1 MTDSNLNIN
10 LENNPEDNQ
19 KIVNTTNVDT
29 TNLATDELI
38 NKEEIL
44 SNTVIEHEEKNSLLN
59 QYSDPTFT
67 NFLKDTSDQSLLNF
81 DTKYDFS
88 DFVNSTFMEGEPFDF
103 ATANFDYPANIYND
117 LVLEEGDDIGISIT
131 PAQIKHL
138 SFYQFMKGD
147 QFTDSGFSNKPIT
160 RPNDRKEFFKIFKEY
175 TGYSGGEFL
184 NNSIPVDIIN
194 SDKFQTDLDRVIQY
208 YEDKG
213 FKINILELEDNELK
227 KIGKSLGINIGG
239 GIAFDYIFAPFLVTP
254 KTWPIY
260 FVGQFLVGYELDK
273 AAQRAELGIPTNY
286 SGSVELNNK
295 RAISSGLIQL
305 IPYGVTQK
313 GWQGFTKSVAFG
325 GTLGVSDT
333 FMRDLMG
340 DETIR
345 SSDYWTSLGLGA
357 AFGGSFKLGID
368 GLGSVLQK
376 FDGIKLKN
384 IEDVELTKK
393 DIETLDESI
402 NVIKEG
408 VEATNNKLEVESG
421 NKQNFDEQLKEELSG
436 SKVKDTEEVNVKD
449 TEEVNVK
456 DTEEVNVKDTEEVN
470 VKNVVEETTVKDTEI
485 VNPDLVDTQTFVAP
499 ENYAKTKPR
508 YGSALLKFQSDF
520 DKLSWSLRNG
530 RKVKSQNDG
539 KMLKVFLDQGFTE
552 KEVRLHGDKV
562 HAKIKSIVKQI
573 TGNPSATASNTKG
586 LDLDIPVLKDYAN
599 KVQTKLNKLST
610 DTDLDLGNSQL
621 NPQKMQKIK
630 DMSSDKQDLI
640 TGKVRKKK
648 EEGGFKGSERKSQ
661 IETQEGALNKMTS
674 KDGKISIDKKNMKF
688 FREYTQRKAALEDK
702 LPTDEEVFINS
713 QSLQIAVDR
722 VAKANNDFLAIIK
735 KTKLKRTK
743 TAIKQRQAA
752 LQKLLRANYDVDEWL
767 SMGIVKATQ
776 IGRWFK
782 TLGMKPI
789 EGIEGMTPAEVMGL
803 SPAQKKKLSGVNE
816 ISPNLNKL
824 LQNSKELQE
833 NLQAALQ
840 RGEQTGDFSD
850 LIHYSMV
857 MEESSKNIEAF
868 TTLQSSGAFLKIFSL
883 RNAGQLSRIINEVGI
898 NGVLSGLTSQKVN
911 LYSGIAQTMI
921 KTMGNFVG
929 SMDMNGGKP
938 LIRKEGIEA
947 ATKHFFALMYNLD
960 FSVNVWKRSWDM
972 EDNFINVGNSKIE
985 TGQRFVISSNHT
997 FFPLRTAINNTGKFI
1012 RLPSRLMTANDALI
1026 QTPNIIASTA
1036 YHATQEALRKGLKN
1050 QDLNDYVKGSID
1062 GVIQYILKGQEGDL
1076 GRLKPLEKNLFDK
1089 TQIGPREFIA
1099 DPLLAK
1105 IFQRAKN
1112 FGKEITYTQDI
1123 RGGRSDS
1130 VTDLIGL
1137 GAEELNNLAIRY
1149 PPIRTLFKFTRTPTN
1164 MIKDGLRYVPIIN
1177 TPLRFGG
1184 RTNYNPLNK
1193 VILPELA
1200 ADLRSPDPQ
1209 VRTNTRGQIY
1219 MGNAFGVVIATLA
1232 YNKILQPA
1240 HEFMAASEYS
1250 NEDEI
1255 PRTFLTDGGPN
1266 WRTKEGAARY
1276 IALLKSGWLPYSR
1289 AYLMYNEDGGIMYGD
1304 DGQPVYKYVTYEH
1317 LPEPILSFVK
1327 LMVDFQVMSP
1337 FLTKEQDRLY
1347 DEFTI
1352 GWGAWIGRHLFERSY
1367 VKQISETLN
1376 LFTALPEIGTNA
1388 DPDSD
1393 LNYETKRNIA
1403 YTSRLVESSIVPY
1416 SSLIEDLNRMPA
1428 DLIATIL
1435 DIKEED
1441 AQKML
1446 KEGDEAFIKFFGQNV
1461 NNKKLIRL
1469 FAKLDTRVYSGDM
1482 LQITKNIK
1490 NLRGFMVEENTDFGE
1505 KELIEVNRQLQ
1516 WLAGIINE
1524 VKANAPRN
1532 LGGDLP
1538 FQVEHITNDVI
1549 TYPNKE
1555 GMNLFSLAKYNTSRN
1570 NKIYEAQYMIGK
1582 LLNEPPDVI
1591 RGNKVK
1597 NFVNDP
1603 RFTSK
1608 FFVPIKL
1615 NTNQYND
1622 LKKYINT
1629 TVVDIDGTS
1638 ANLEDALLL
1647 YINGKIAST
1656 KNGFSLRVGT
1666 PNDFSYE
1673 KNAAMIE
1680 KYGLSSRQGQEAAE
1694 RIFYEMNKINKF
1706 FINKGIEEFLEANFT
1721 KEDLINRINIK
1732 VKQYDSY
1739 NEELKTILDQFN
1751 FKKF

>member
-10 LENNPEDNQ
+10 LEEDTEKNEQ
-19 KIVNTTNVDT
+19 NVNTTNVNT
-29 TNLATDELI
+29 TDLATDELI

-44 SNTVIEHEEKNSLLN
+44 SDTVIEHEEKESITN
-59 QYSDPTFT
+59 QYQDTTFS
-67 NFLKDTSDQSLLNF
+67 NLLKNDTLDQSFLNF

-88 DFVNSTFMEGEPFDF
+88 DFVNSTLMEGEPFDF
-103 ATANFDYPANIYND
+103 ASANFDYPANIFED
-117 LVLEEGDDIGISIT
+117 LQLEEGDEIGTKIT

-147 QFTDSGFSNKPIT
+147 QFTDSGFKNKPII
-160 RPNDRKEFFKIFKEY
+160 RPNDRKDFDKIFEEY
-175 TGYSGGEFL
+175 TGYSGGEFF
-184 NNSIPVDIIN
+184 NNSIPVDVIN
-194 SDKFQTDLDRVIQY
+194 SDKFQTDLDRVIEY
-208 YEDKG
+208 YENKG
-213 FKINILELEDNELK
+213 FKFNILELEDNELK
-227 KIGKSLGINIGG
+227 KVGKSLGINIGG
-239 GIAFDYIFAPFLVTP
+239 GIAFDYIFAPFLVSP
-254 KTWPIY
+254 KGWPIY
-260 FVGQFLVGYELDK
+260 FTGQFIVGYELDL

-286 SGSVELNNK
+286 TGSIELNHK
-295 RAISSGLIQL
+295 RAIAAGFIQMF
-305 IPYGVTQK
+305 PYGVTQK
-313 GWQGFTKSVAFG
+313 GWKGFTKAVGFG
-325 GTLGVSDT
+325 STLGVSET

-345 SSDYWTSLGLGA
+345 SSDYWTSLGLGG
-357 AFGGSFKLGID
+357 AFGGFFKLGID
-368 GLGSVLQK
+368 GLEGVLKK
-376 FDGIKLKN
+376 FEGFSLKN
-384 IEDVELTKK
+384 IDDVDLTKK
-393 DIETLDESI
+393 DIETLDESTK
-402 NVIKEG
+402 VIKEG
-408 VEATNNKLEVESG
+408 VDATNNKLEEESG
-421 NKQNFDEQLKEELSG
+421 NKDVFDEQLKEELSG
-436 SKVKDTEEVNVKD
+436 SKVKDTVEVKVEDTIDRNIKEGRKLKQEVK
-449 TEEVNVK
+449 
-456 DTEEVNVKDTEEVN
+456 
-470 VKNVVEETTVKDTEI
+470 VKNTEVI
-485 VNPDLVDTQTFVAP
+485 ETQTFVAP
-499 ENYAKTKPR
+499 ENYARTKPR

-530 RKVKSQNDG
+530 RKVKAQNDG
-539 KMLKVFLDQGFTE
+539 KILKIFLDQGFTE

-562 HAKIKSIVKQI
+562 HAKIKSIVKEI
-573 TGNPSATASNTKG
+573 KGNASATASNTKG
-586 LDLDIPVLKDYAN
+586 LDLDIPILKDYAG

-610 DTDLDLGNSQL
+610 DTDLDLGNTQL
-621 NPQKMQKIK
+621 NPQKMQRIK

-661 IETQEGALNKMTS
+661 FETQESALNKMTN

-713 QSLQIAVDR
+713 QSLQIAVDK
-722 VAKANNDFLAIIK
+722 VTKANNDFLAIIK

-743 TAIKQRQAA
+743 TAIKQRQRA

-803 SPAQKKKLSGVNE
+803 SPAQKKKLSSVNE
-816 ISPNLNKL
+816 VSPNLNRL

-833 NLQAALQ
+833 NLQTALQ
-840 RGEQTGDFSD
+840 RGEETGDFSD
-850 LIHYSMV
+850 LIHYSMIT
-857 MEESSKNIEAF
+857 EEASKNIEAF

-883 RNAGQLSRIINEVGI
+883 RNAGQLSRIVNEIGI

-921 KTMGNFVG
+921 KTMGNFIG
-929 SMDMNGGKP
+929 SIDMNGRTP

-960 FSVNVWKRSWDM
+960 FSMRVWKRSWDM

-985 TGQRFVISSNHT
+985 TGQRFVISSNHP
-997 FFPLRTAINNTGKFI
+997 FFPLRTAINSTGKFI

-1036 YHATQEALRKGLKN
+1036 YHATQEAIRKGLKG

-1062 GVIQYILKGQEGDL
+1062 GVIQYLLKGQEGEL

-1089 TQIGPREFIA
+1089 TQIGPKEFIA

-1164 MIKDGLRYVPIIN
+1164 MIKDGLRYVPIVN
-1177 TPLRFGG
+1177 TPLKFGG

-1193 VILPELA
+1193 RLLPELA

-1209 VRTNTRGQIY
+1209 VRTQTRSQIY
-1219 MGNAFGVVIATLA
+1219 MGNAFGVVIAILA

-1266 WRTKEGAARY
+1266 WRTKEGAAKY
-1276 IALLKSGWLPYSR
+1276 ISLLKSGWLPYAR
-1289 AYLMYNEDGGIMYGD
+1289 AYLLYDEDGEILFGD

-1337 FLTKEQDRLY
+1337 FLTEKQDRLY

-1352 GWGAWIGRHLFERSY
+1352 GWGAWIGRHITERSY
-1367 VKQISETLN
+1367 VRQISETIN

-1403 YTSRLVESSIVPY
+1403 YTGRLVESSITPY
-1416 SSLIEDLNRMPA
+1416 SSLVEDLNRMPA
-1428 DLIATIL
+1428 DLVAAIL

-1446 KEGDEAFIKFFGQNV
+1446 KEGDEAFIKFFGQNIS
-1461 NNKKLIRL
+1461 NKKLIRL

-1490 NLRGFMVEENTDFGE
+1490 NLRGFMVEENIDFGE

-1538 FQVEHITNDVI
+1538 IQVEHITNDVI
-1549 TYPNKE
+1549 TYPNRD
-1555 GMNLFSLAKYNTSRN
+1555 GMNLYSLAKYNTSRN
-1570 NKIYEAQYMIGK
+1570 NKIYEAQYTIGK

-1591 RGNKVK
+1591 RGSKVK

-1603 RFTSK
+1603 KFKSK

-1615 NTNQYND
+1615 NGDQYND
-1622 LKKYINT
+1622 MKKYINT
-1629 TVVDIDGTS
+1629 TVINIDGKNV
-1638 ANLEDALLL
+1638 NLNDALLL
-1647 YINGKIAST
+1647 YINGEIAGE
-1656 KNGFSLRVGT
+1656 KNGFSLRAGGS
-1666 PNDFSYE
+1666 NDYSY
-1673 KNAAMIE
+1673 KNNKAMIE
-1680 KYGLSSRQGQEAAE
+1680 KYGLSSPQGQEAAE
-1694 RIFYEMNKINKF
+1694 RIFYELNNIHRGF
-1706 FINKGIEEFLEANFT
+1706 VDAGIEEYLKANFT
-1721 KEDLINRINIK
+1721 EEELMNRINIK
-1732 VKQYDSY
+1732 VNQYDNY
-1739 NEELKTILDQFN
+1739 NKELETILDQFN
-1751 FKKF
+1751 FKQF

>member
-10 LENNPEDNQ
+10 LEDDTKNNQQN
-19 KIVNTTNVDT
+19 VNTTNVNT
-29 TNLATDELI
+29 TDLATDELI

-44 SNTVIEHEEKNSLLN
+44 SDTVIEHEKKESITN
-59 QYSDPTFT
+59 QYQDTTFSNLLKND
-67 NFLKDTSDQSLLNF
+67 NFDQSFLNF

-88 DFVNSTFMEGEPFDF
+88 DYVNSTLMEGEPFDF
-103 ATANFDYPANIYND
+103 ANANFDYPANIFED
-117 LVLEEGDDIGISIT
+117 LKLEEGDEIGTSIT

-138 SFYQFMKGD
+138 SFYQFMKNDQKGD
-147 QFTDSGFSNKPIT
+147 GFAKNQPLI
-160 RPNDRKEFFKIFKEY
+160 RPNDRKDFYKIFKEY

-194 SDKFQTDLDRVIQY
+194 SDKFQTDLDRVIKY

-227 KIGKSLGINIGG
+227 KIGKSLGINVGG
-239 GIAFDYIFAPFLVTP
+239 GIAADYVFAPFLVSP

-260 FVGQFLVGYELDK
+260 FVGQFITGYELDL

-286 SGSVELNNK
+286 TGSVQLNYK
-295 RAISSGLIQL
+295 RAISAGIIQL
-305 IPYGVTQK
+305 IPFGVTQK
-313 GWQGFTKSVAFG
+313 GWKGFRQSVAFG
-325 GTLGVSDT
+325 STLGVSDT

-340 DETIR
+340 DKTIQ
-345 SSDYWTSLGLGA
+345 SEDYWTGLGLGG

-368 GLGSVLQK
+368 GLEKVLKK
-376 FDGIKLKN
+376 FQGVNVKN
-384 IEDVELTKK
+384 VDNVDLNKK
-393 DIETLDESI
+393 DIETLDESTK
-402 NVIKEG
+402 VIKEG
-408 VEATNNKLEVESG
+408 VDATNNKLEEESG
-421 NKQNFDEQLKEELSG
+421 NKDVFDEKLKEELSG
-436 SKVKDTEEVNVKD
+436 SKVKDTEEPTVKD
-449 TEEVNVK
+449 TEEPTVK
-456 DTEEVNVKDTEEVN
+456 DTEEPTAKDTEEVTT
-470 VKNVVEETTVKDTEI
+470 KKTEVVE
-485 VNPDLVDTQTFVAP
+485 TQTFVAP
-499 ENYAKTKPR
+499 ENYARTKPR

-530 RKVKSQNDG
+530 RKVKAQNDG
-539 KMLKVFLDQGFTE
+539 KILKIFLDQGFTE

-562 HAKIKSIVKQI
+562 HAKIKSIVKEI
-573 TGNPSATASNTKG
+573 KGNASATASNTKG
-586 LDLDIPVLKDYAN
+586 LDLDIPILKDYAG

-610 DTDLDLGNSQL
+610 DTDLDLGNTQL
-621 NPQKMQKIK
+621 NPQKMQRIK

-661 IETQEGALNKMTS
+661 FETQESALNKMTS

-722 VAKANNDFLAIIK
+722 VAKANNEFLAIIK

-743 TAIKQRQAA
+743 TAIKQRQRA
-752 LQKLLRANYDVDEWL
+752 LQNLLRANYDVDEWL
-767 SMGIVKATQ
+767 SMGVVKATQ

-782 TLGMKPI
+782 ALGIKPI

-803 SPAQKKKLSGVNE
+803 SPAQKKKLTGVNE
-816 ISPNLNKL
+816 ISPNLNRL

-840 RGEQTGDFSD
+840 RGEETGDFSD

-857 MEESSKNIEAF
+857 MEEASKDIEAF

-883 RNAGQLSRIINEVGI
+883 RNAGQLSRIVNEVGI

-921 KTMGNFVG
+921 KTLGNFVG
-929 SMDMNGGKP
+929 SMDMNSSRP

-960 FSVNVWKRSWDM
+960 FSMRVWKRSWDM

-985 TGQRFVISSNHT
+985 TGQRFVISSNHP
-997 FFPLRTAINNTGKFI
+997 FFPLRTAINSTGKFI

-1036 YHATQEALRKGLKN
+1036 YHATQEALRKGLKG

-1062 GVIQYILKGQEGDL
+1062 GVIQYLLKGQEGDL

-1099 DPLLAK
+1099 DPVLAK

-1112 FGKEITYTQDI
+1112 FGKEITYTQEI

-1177 TPLRFGG
+1177 TPLKFGG
-1184 RTNYNPLNK
+1184 RTNYNFLNK
-1193 VILPELA
+1193 LILPELA

-1209 VRTNTRGQIY
+1209 VRTQTRSQIY
-1219 MGNAFGVVIATLA
+1219 MGNAFGAVIATLA

-1240 HEFMAASEYS
+1240 IEFALASEYS

-1276 IALLKSGWLPYSR
+1276 ITLLKSGWLPYSR
-1289 AYLMYNEDGGIMYGD
+1289 AYLLYDEDGEILFGD

-1352 GWGAWIGRHLFERSY
+1352 GWGAWIGRHITERSY
-1367 VKQISETLN
+1367 VKQIGETLD

-1388 DPDSD
+1388 DPDSE

-1403 YTSRLVESSIVPY
+1403 YTGRLVESSITPY

-1428 DLIATIL
+1428 DLVATIL

-1441 AQKML
+1441 AQRML
-1446 KEGDEAFIKFFGQNV
+1446 KEGDEAFIKFFGQNIS
-1461 NNKKLIRL
+1461 NKKLIRL

-1524 VKANAPRN
+1524 IKANAPRN

-1538 FQVEHITNDVI
+1538 IQVEHITNDVI
-1549 TYPNKE
+1549 TYPNRE

-1570 NKIYEAQYMIGK
+1570 NKIYQAQYMIGK

-1591 RGNKVK
+1591 RGSKVK

-1603 RFTSK
+1603 KFKSK

-1615 NTNQYND
+1615 DGNQYND

-1629 TVVDIDGTS
+1629 TVINIDGKNV
-1638 ANLEDALLL
+1638 NLNDALLL
-1647 YINGKIAST
+1647 YIDGEIASER
-1656 KNGFSLRVGT
+1656 NGFSLRAGSN
-1666 PNDFSYE
+1666 NDYSY
-1673 KNAAMIE
+1673 KNNAAQIE
-1680 KYGLSSRQGQEAAE
+1680 KYGLSSPQGQEAAE
-1694 RIFYEMNKINKF
+1694 RIFYELNKINRLF
-1706 FINKGIEEFLEANFT
+1706 VDTGIEEYLKATFT
-1721 KEDLINRINIK
+1721 EEELMNRINIK
-1732 VKQYDSY
+1732 VNQYDSY
-1739 NEELKTILDQFN
+1739 NQELETILDQFN
-1751 FKKF
+1751 FKQF

>member
-10 LENNPEDNQ
+10 LEDDTKNNQQN
-19 KIVNTTNVDT
+19 VNTTNVNT
-29 TNLATDELI
+29 TDLATDELI

-44 SNTVIEHEEKNSLLN
+44 SDTVIEHEKKESITN
-59 QYSDPTFT
+59 QYQDTTFS
-67 NFLKDTSDQSLLNF
+67 NLLKNDTLDQSFINF

-88 DFVNSTFMEGEPFDF
+88 DYVNSTLMEGEPFDF

-117 LVLEEGDDIGISIT
+117 LVLEEGDEIGTSIT

-160 RPNDRKEFFKIFKEY
+160 RPNDRKDFFKIFKEY

-194 SDKFQTDLDRVIQY
+194 SDKFQADLDRVIEY
-208 YEDKG
+208 YENKG
-213 FKINILELEDNELK
+213 FKVNILELEDNELK

-239 GIAFDYIFAPFLVTP
+239 GIAADYVFAPFLVTP

-260 FVGQFLVGYELDK
+260 FTGQFLVGYELDL

-286 SGSVELNNK
+286 TGSIELNHK
-295 RAISSGLIQL
+295 RAIAAGLIQL
-305 IPYGVTQK
+305 IPFGVTDK
-313 GWQGFTKSVAFG
+313 GWKGFSKSVAFG
-325 GTLGVSDT
+325 STLGVSET

-340 DETIR
+340 DKTIQ
-345 SSDYWTSLGLGA
+345 SSDYWTSLGLGG

-368 GLGSVLQK
+368 GLEGVLKK
-376 FDGIKLKN
+376 FDGVNLKN
-384 IEDVELTKK
+384 IEDVDLTKK
-393 DIETLDESI
+393 DIEQLDESTK
-402 NVIKEG
+402 VLKEG
-408 VEATNNKLEVESG
+408 VEATNNKLEEESG
-421 NKQNFDEQLKEELSG
+421 NKQVFDEQLKEELSG
-436 SKVKDTEEVNVKD
+436 SKVKDTEEVKVKDTIDRNIKEGRKLKEEVKVKD
-449 TEEVNVK
+449 TEVIE
-456 DTEEVNVKDTEEVN
+456 
-470 VKNVVEETTVKDTEI
+470 
-485 VNPDLVDTQTFVAP
+485 TQTFVAP
-499 ENYAKTKPR
+499 ENYARTKPR
-508 YGSALLKFQSDF
+508 YGSASLKFQSDF

-530 RKVKSQNDG
+530 RKVKAQNDG
-539 KMLKVFLDQGFTE
+539 KILKIFLDQGFTE

-562 HAKIKSIVKQI
+562 HAKIKSIVKEI
-573 TGNPSATASNTKG
+573 KGNASATASNTKG
-586 LDLDIPVLKDYAN
+586 LDLDIPILKDYAG

-610 DTDLDLGNSQL
+610 DTDLDLGNTQL
-621 NPQKMQKIK
+621 NPQKMQRIK
-630 DMSSDKQDLI
+630 DMSDDKKDLI

-661 IETQEGALNKMTS
+661 FETQESALNKMTS

-767 SMGIVKATQ
+767 SMGVVKATQ

-782 TLGMKPI
+782 ALGIKPI

-803 SPAQKKKLSGVNE
+803 SPAQKKKLTGVNE
-816 ISPNLNKL
+816 ISPNLNRL

-840 RGEQTGDFSD
+840 RGEETGDFSD

-857 MEESSKNIEAF
+857 MEEASKDIEAF

-883 RNAGQLSRIINEVGI
+883 RNAGQLSRIVNEIGI

-929 SMDMNGGKP
+929 SMDMNSSKP
-938 LIRKEGIEA
+938 IIRKEGIEA

-960 FSVNVWKRSWDM
+960 FSMRVWKRSWDM

-985 TGQRFVISSNHT
+985 TGQRFVISSNHP
-997 FFPLRTAINNTGKFI
+997 FFPLRTAINSTGKFI

-1036 YHATQEALRKGLKN
+1036 YHATQEALRKGLKG

-1062 GVIQYILKGQEGDL
+1062 GVIQYLLKGQEGEL

-1099 DPLLAK
+1099 DPVLAK

-1112 FGKEITYTQDI
+1112 FGKEITYTQEI

-1177 TPLRFGG
+1177 TPLKFGG

-1193 VILPELA
+1193 LLLPELA

-1209 VRTNTRGQIY
+1209 VRTQTRSQIY

-1240 HEFMAASEYS
+1240 IEFMAASEYS

-1276 IALLKSGWLPYSR
+1276 ITLLKSGWLPYSR
-1289 AYLMYNEDGGIMYGD
+1289 AYLLYDEDGEILFGD

-1352 GWGAWIGRHLFERSY
+1352 GWGAWIGRHITERSY
-1367 VKQISETLN
+1367 VKQIGETLD

-1388 DPDSD
+1388 DPDSE
-1393 LNYETKRNIA
+1393 LKYQTKRNIA
-1403 YTSRLVESSIVPY
+1403 YTGRLVESSITPY

-1428 DLIATIL
+1428 DLVATIL

-1446 KEGDEAFIKFFGQNV
+1446 KEGDEAFIRFFGQNIS
-1461 NNKKLIRL
+1461 NKKLIRL

-1524 VKANAPRN
+1524 IKANAPRN

-1538 FQVEHITNDVI
+1538 IQVEHITNNVI
-1549 TYPNKE
+1549 TYPNRE

-1591 RGNKVK
+1591 RGSKVK

-1603 RFTSK
+1603 KFKSK

-1629 TVVDIDGTS
+1629 TVINIDGKNV
-1638 ANLEDALLL
+1638 NLNDALLL
-1647 YINGKIAST
+1647 YIDGEIASER
-1656 KNGFSLRVGT
+1656 NGFSLRAGSN
-1666 PNDFSYE
+1666 NDYSY
-1673 KNAAMIE
+1673 KNNAAKIE
-1680 KYGLSSRQGQEAAE
+1680 KYGLSSPQGQEAAE
-1694 RIFYEMNKINKF
+1694 RIFYELNKINRLF
-1706 FINKGIEEFLEANFT
+1706 VDRGIEEYLKATFT
-1721 KEDLINRINIK
+1721 EEELMNRINIK
-1732 VKQYDSY
+1732 VNQYDSY
-1739 NEELKTILDQFN
+1739 NKELETILDQFN
-1751 FKKF
+1751 FKQF

>member
-10 LENNPEDNQ
+10 LEDDTKNNQQN
-19 KIVNTTNVDT
+19 VNTTNVNT
-29 TNLATDELI
+29 TDLATDELI

-44 SNTVIEHEEKNSLLN
+44 SDTVIEHEKKESITN
-59 QYSDPTFT
+59 QYQDTTFS
-67 NFLKDTSDQSLLNF
+67 NLLKNDTLDQSFINF

-88 DFVNSTFMEGEPFDF
+88 DYVNSTLMEGEPFDF

-117 LVLEEGDDIGISIT
+117 LVLEEGDEIGTSIT

-160 RPNDRKEFFKIFKEY
+160 RPNDRKDFFKIFKEY

-194 SDKFQTDLDRVIQY
+194 SDKFQADLDRVIEY
-208 YEDKG
+208 YENKG
-213 FKINILELEDNELK
+213 FKVNILELEDNELK

-239 GIAFDYIFAPFLVTP
+239 GIAADYVFAPFLVTP

-260 FVGQFLVGYELDK
+260 FTGQFLVGYELDL

-286 SGSVELNNK
+286 TGSIELNHK
-295 RAISSGLIQL
+295 RAIAAGLIQL
-305 IPYGVTQK
+305 IPFGVTDK
-313 GWQGFTKSVAFG
+313 GWKGFSKSVAFG
-325 GTLGVSDT
+325 STLGVSET

-340 DETIR
+340 DKTIQ
-345 SSDYWTSLGLGA
+345 SSDYWTSLGLGG

-368 GLGSVLQK
+368 GLEGVLKK
-376 FDGIKLKN
+376 FDGVNLKN
-384 IEDVELTKK
+384 IEDVDLTKK
-393 DIETLDESI
+393 DIEQLDESTK
-402 NVIKEG
+402 VLKEG
-408 VEATNNKLEVESG
+408 VEATNNKLEEESG
-421 NKQNFDEQLKEELSG
+421 NKQVFDEQLKEELSG
-436 SKVKDTEEVNVKD
+436 SKVKDTEEVKVKDTIDRNIKEGRKLKEEVKVKD
-449 TEEVNVK
+449 TEVIE
-456 DTEEVNVKDTEEVN
+456 
-470 VKNVVEETTVKDTEI
+470 
-485 VNPDLVDTQTFVAP
+485 TQTFVAP
-499 ENYAKTKPR
+499 ENYARTKPR
-508 YGSALLKFQSDF
+508 YGSASLKFQSDF

-530 RKVKSQNDG
+530 RKVKAQNDG
-539 KMLKVFLDQGFTE
+539 KILKIFLDQGFTE

-562 HAKIKSIVKQI
+562 HAKIKSIVKEI
-573 TGNPSATASNTKG
+573 KGNASATASNTKG
-586 LDLDIPVLKDYAN
+586 LDLDIPILKDYAG

-610 DTDLDLGNSQL
+610 DTDLDLGNTQL
-621 NPQKMQKIK
+621 NPQKMQRIK
-630 DMSSDKQDLI
+630 DMSDDKKDLI

-661 IETQEGALNKMTS
+661 FETQESALNKMTS

-767 SMGIVKATQ
+767 SMGVVKATQ

-782 TLGMKPI
+782 ALGIKPI

-803 SPAQKKKLSGVNE
+803 SPAQKKKLTGVNE
-816 ISPNLNKL
+816 ISPNLNRL

-840 RGEQTGDFSD
+840 RGEETGDFSD

-857 MEESSKNIEAF
+857 MEEASKDIEAF

-883 RNAGQLSRIINEVGI
+883 RNAGQLSRIVNEIGI

-929 SMDMNGGKP
+929 SMDMNSSKP
-938 LIRKEGIEA
+938 IIRKEGIEA

-960 FSVNVWKRSWDM
+960 FSMRVWKRSWDM

-985 TGQRFVISSNHT
+985 TGQRFVISSNHP
-997 FFPLRTAINNTGKFI
+997 FFPLRTAINSTGKFI

-1036 YHATQEALRKGLKN
+1036 YHATQEALRKGLKG

-1062 GVIQYILKGQEGDL
+1062 GVIQYLLKGQEGEL

-1099 DPLLAK
+1099 DPVLAK

-1112 FGKEITYTQDI
+1112 FGKEITYTQEI

-1177 TPLRFGG
+1177 TPLKFGG

-1193 VILPELA
+1193 LLLPELA

-1209 VRTNTRGQIY
+1209 VRTQTRSQIY

-1240 HEFMAASEYS
+1240 IEFMAASEYS

-1266 WRTKEGAARY
+1266 WRTEEGAAKY

-1289 AYLMYNEDGGIMYGD
+1289 AYLLYDEDGEILFGD

-1352 GWGAWIGRHLFERSY
+1352 GWGAWIGRHITERSY
-1367 VKQISETLN
+1367 VKQIGETLD

-1388 DPDSD
+1388 DPDSE
-1393 LNYETKRNIA
+1393 LKYQTKRNIA
-1403 YTSRLVESSIVPY
+1403 YTGRLVESSITPY

-1428 DLIATIL
+1428 DLVATIL

-1446 KEGDEAFIKFFGQNV
+1446 KEGDEAFIRFFGQNIS
-1461 NNKKLIRL
+1461 NKKLIRL

-1524 VKANAPRN
+1524 IKANAPRN

-1538 FQVEHITNDVI
+1538 IQVEHITNNVI
-1549 TYPNKE
+1549 TYPNRE

-1591 RGNKVK
+1591 RGSKVK

-1603 RFTSK
+1603 KFKSK

-1629 TVVDIDGTS
+1629 TVINIDGKNV
-1638 ANLEDALLL
+1638 NLNDALLL
-1647 YINGKIAST
+1647 YIDGEIASER
-1656 KNGFSLRVGT
+1656 NGFSLRAGSN
-1666 PNDFSYE
+1666 NDYSY
-1673 KNAAMIE
+1673 KNNAAKIE
-1680 KYGLSSRQGQEAAE
+1680 KYGLSSPQGQEAAE
-1694 RIFYEMNKINKF
+1694 RIFYELNKINRLF
-1706 FINKGIEEFLEANFT
+1706 VDRGIEEYLKATFT
-1721 KEDLINRINIK
+1721 EEELMNRINIK
-1732 VKQYDSY
+1732 VNQYDSY
-1739 NEELKTILDQFN
+1739 NRELETILDQFN
-1751 FKKF
+1751 FKQF

>member
-239 GIAFDYIFAPFLVTP
+239 GIAADYVFAPFLVTP

-260 FVGQFLVGYELDK
+260 FVGQFLIGYELDK

-325 GTLGVSDT
+325 STLGVSDT

-345 SSDYWTSLGLGA
+345 SSDYWTSLGFGG

-456 DTEEVNVKDTEEVN
+456 DTEEVNVK
-470 VKNVVEETTVKDTEI
+470 NVVEETTVKDTEE
-485 VNPDLVDTQTFVAP
+485 VNVKGTEVVETQTFVAP

-573 TGNPSATASNTKG
+573 TGSPSATASNTKG
-586 LDLDIPVLKDYAN
+586 LDLDIPILKDYAG

-621 NPQKMQKIK
+621 NPQKMQRIK
-630 DMSSDKQDLI
+630 DMSDDKKELI
-640 TGKVRKKK
+640 TGKVRQKK
-648 EEGGFKGSERKSQ
+648 EEGGFKGIERKSQ
-661 IETQEGALNKMTS
+661 IETQEGALNKMTN

-688 FREYTQRKAALEDK
+688 FREYTQRKAALENK

-735 KTKLKRTK
+735 KTRLKRTK
-743 TAIKQRQAA
+743 TAIKQRQTA
-752 LQKLLRANYDVDEWL
+752 LQKLLTANYDVDEWL
-767 SMGIVKATQ
+767 SMGVVKAGQ

-782 TLGMKPI
+782 ALGMKPI

-803 SPAQKKKLSGVNE
+803 SPAQKKKLTGVNE

-857 MEESSKNIEAF
+857 MEEASKNIEAF
-868 TTLQSSGAFLKIFSL
+868 TTLQSSGAFLRIFSL

-911 LYSGIAQTMI
+911 LYSGMAQTMI
-921 KTMGNFVG
+921 KTMGNFIG

-938 LIRKEGIEA
+938 FIRKEGIEA

-960 FSVNVWKRSWDM
+960 FSVKVWKRSWDM

-1209 VRTNTRGQIY
+1209 VRTNTRSQIY
-1219 MGNAFGVVIATLA
+1219 MGNAFGVMIATLA

-1266 WRTKEGAARY
+1266 WRTKEGAAKY

-1289 AYLMYNEDGGIMYGD
+1289 AYLLYDEDGGIMYGD

-1446 KEGDEAFIKFFGQNV
+1446 KEGDEAFIKFFGQNIS
-1461 NNKKLIRL
+1461 NKKLIRL

-1656 KNGFSLRVGT
+1656 KNGFSLRAGT

-1673 KNAAMIE
+1673 RNAAMIE
-1680 KYGLSSRQGQEAAE
+1680 KYGLSSQEGQRAAE

>member
-10 LENNPEDNQ
+10 LEDDTKNNQQN
-19 KIVNTTNVDT
+19 VNTTNVNT
-29 TNLATDELI
+29 TDLATDELI

-44 SNTVIEHEEKNSLLN
+44 SDTVIEHEKKESITN
-59 QYSDPTFT
+59 QYQDTTFSNLLKND
-67 NFLKDTSDQSLLNF
+67 NFDQSFLNF

-88 DFVNSTFMEGEPFDF
+88 DYVNSTLMEGEPFDF

-117 LVLEEGDDIGISIT
+117 LVLEEGDEIGTSIT

-160 RPNDRKEFFKIFKEY
+160 RPNDRKDFFKIFKEY

-194 SDKFQTDLDRVIQY
+194 SDKFQADLDRVIEY
-208 YEDKG
+208 YENKG
-213 FKINILELEDNELK
+213 FKVNILELEDNELK

-239 GIAFDYIFAPFLVTP
+239 GIAADYVFAPFLVTP

-260 FVGQFLVGYELDK
+260 FTGQFLVGYELDL

-286 SGSVELNNK
+286 TGSIELNHK
-295 RAISSGLIQL
+295 RAIAAGLIQL
-305 IPYGVTQK
+305 IPFGVTDK
-313 GWQGFTKSVAFG
+313 GWKGFSKSVAFG
-325 GTLGVSDT
+325 STLGVSET

-340 DETIR
+340 DKTIQ
-345 SSDYWTSLGLGA
+345 SSDYWTSLGLGG

-368 GLGSVLQK
+368 GLEGVLKK
-376 FDGIKLKN
+376 FDGVNLKN
-384 IEDVELTKK
+384 IEDVDLTKK
-393 DIETLDESI
+393 DIEQLDESTK
-402 NVIKEG
+402 VLKEG
-408 VEATNNKLEVESG
+408 VEATNNKLEEESG
-421 NKQNFDEQLKEELSG
+421 NKQVFDEQLKEELSG
-436 SKVKDTEEVNVKD
+436 SKVKDTEEVKVKDTIDRNIKEGRKLKEEVKVKD
-449 TEEVNVK
+449 TEVIE
-456 DTEEVNVKDTEEVN
+456 
-470 VKNVVEETTVKDTEI
+470 
-485 VNPDLVDTQTFVAP
+485 TQTFVAP
-499 ENYAKTKPR
+499 ENYARTKPR
-508 YGSALLKFQSDF
+508 YGSASLKFQSDF

-530 RKVKSQNDG
+530 RKVKAQNDG
-539 KMLKVFLDQGFTE
+539 KILKIFLDQGFTE

-562 HAKIKSIVKQI
+562 HAKIKSIVKEI
-573 TGNPSATASNTKG
+573 KGNASATASNTKG
-586 LDLDIPVLKDYAN
+586 LDLDIPILKDYAG

-610 DTDLDLGNSQL
+610 DTDLDLGNTQL
-621 NPQKMQKIK
+621 NPQKMQRIK
-630 DMSSDKQDLI
+630 DMSDDKKDLI

-661 IETQEGALNKMTS
+661 FETQESALNKMTS

-767 SMGIVKATQ
+767 SMGVVKATQ

-782 TLGMKPI
+782 ALGIKPI

-803 SPAQKKKLSGVNE
+803 SPAQKKKLTGVNE
-816 ISPNLNKL
+816 ISPNLNRL

-840 RGEQTGDFSD
+840 RGEETGDFSD

-857 MEESSKNIEAF
+857 MEEASKDIEAF

-883 RNAGQLSRIINEVGI
+883 RNAGQLSRIVNEIGI

-929 SMDMNGGKP
+929 SMDMNSSKP
-938 LIRKEGIEA
+938 IIRKEGIEA

-960 FSVNVWKRSWDM
+960 FSMRVWKRSWDM

-985 TGQRFVISSNHT
+985 TGQRFVISSNHP
-997 FFPLRTAINNTGKFI
+997 FFPLRTAINSTGKFI

-1036 YHATQEALRKGLKN
+1036 YHATQEALRKGLKG

-1062 GVIQYILKGQEGDL
+1062 GVIQYLLKGQEGEL

-1099 DPLLAK
+1099 DPVLAK

-1112 FGKEITYTQDI
+1112 FGKEITYTQEI

-1177 TPLRFGG
+1177 TPLKFGG

-1193 VILPELA
+1193 LLLPELA

-1209 VRTNTRGQIY
+1209 VRTQTRSQIY

-1240 HEFMAASEYS
+1240 IEFMAASEYS

-1266 WRTKEGAARY
+1266 WRTEEGAAKY

-1289 AYLMYNEDGGIMYGD
+1289 AYLLYDEDGEILFGD

-1352 GWGAWIGRHLFERSY
+1352 GWGAWIGRHITERSY
-1367 VKQISETLN
+1367 VKQIGETLD

-1388 DPDSD
+1388 DPDSE
-1393 LNYETKRNIA
+1393 LKYQTKRNIA
-1403 YTSRLVESSIVPY
+1403 YTGRLVESSITPY

-1428 DLIATIL
+1428 DLVATIL

-1446 KEGDEAFIKFFGQNV
+1446 KEGDEAFIRFFGQNIS
-1461 NNKKLIRL
+1461 NKKLIRL

-1524 VKANAPRN
+1524 IKANAPRN

-1538 FQVEHITNDVI
+1538 IQVEHITNNVI
-1549 TYPNKE
+1549 TYPNRE

-1591 RGNKVK
+1591 RGSKVK

-1603 RFTSK
+1603 KFKSK

-1629 TVVDIDGTS
+1629 TVINIDGKNV
-1638 ANLEDALLL
+1638 NLNDALLL
-1647 YINGKIAST
+1647 YIDGEIASER
-1656 KNGFSLRVGT
+1656 NGFSLRAGSN
-1666 PNDFSYE
+1666 NDYSY
-1673 KNAAMIE
+1673 KNNAAKIE
-1680 KYGLSSRQGQEAAE
+1680 KYGLSSPQGQEAAE
-1694 RIFYEMNKINKF
+1694 RIFYELNKINRLF
-1706 FINKGIEEFLEANFT
+1706 VDRGIEEYLKATFT
-1721 KEDLINRINIK
+1721 EEELMNRINIK
-1732 VKQYDSY
+1732 VNQYDSY
-1739 NEELKTILDQFN
+1739 NRELETILDQFN
-1751 FKKF
+1751 FKQF

>member
-1 MTDSNLNIN
+1 MTDSNLKIN
-10 LENNPEDNQ
+10 LEDNTEKNNQ
-19 KIVNTTNVDT
+19 NVDT
-29 TNLATDELI
+29 TNVNTTDLAANELI
-38 NKEEIL
+38 NEEEIL
-44 SNTVIEHEEKNSLLN
+44 SDTVIEHEKKESITDQYQDTTFSNLLKNN
-59 QYSDPTFT
+59 
-67 NFLKDTSDQSLLNF
+67 NFDQSFLNF

-88 DFVNSTFMEGEPFDF
+88 DYVNSTLMEGEPFDF
-103 ATANFDYPANIYND
+103 ASSNFDYPANIYED
-117 LVLEEGDDIGISIT
+117 LILEEGDEIGTPIT
-131 PAQIKHL
+131 AAQIKHL
-138 SFYQFMKGD
+138 SFYQFIKNDQKGD
-147 QFTDSGFSNKPIT
+147 GFLKNQPLI
-160 RPNDRKEFFKIFKEY
+160 RPNDRRDFYKIFKEY

-184 NNSIPVDIIN
+184 NNSIPVDVIN
-194 SDKFQTDLDRVIQY
+194 SDKFQTDLDRVFKY

-227 KIGKSLGINIGG
+227 KVGKSLGINIGG
-239 GIAFDYIFAPFLVTP
+239 GIAADYIFAPFLISP

-260 FVGQFLVGYELDK
+260 FTGQFIVGYELDL

-286 SGSVELNNK
+286 TGSVQLNHK
-295 RAISSGLIQL
+295 RAIAAGIIQL
-305 IPYGVTQK
+305 IPYGVTAK
-313 GWQGFTKSVAFG
+313 GWKGFTKAVGFG
-325 GTLGVSDT
+325 STLGVSET

-345 SSDYWTSLGLGA
+345 SEDYWTSLGLGG

-368 GLGSVLQK
+368 GLEKVLKK
-376 FDGIKLKN
+376 FSGFNLKN
-384 IEDVELTKK
+384 VDDVDLTKK
-393 DIETLDESI
+393 DIEQLDESTKI
-402 NVIKEG
+402 IKEG
-408 VEATNNKLEVESG
+408 TDATNNKLEEESG
-421 NKQNFDEQLKEELSG
+421 NKQVFDEQLKEELSG
-436 SKVKDTEEVNVKD
+436 SKVKDTEELKVKDIEEPNVKD
-449 TEEVNVK
+449 TEEVSTK
-456 DTEEVNVKDTEEVN
+456 KTE
-470 VKNVVEETTVKDTEI
+470 VVE
-485 VNPDLVDTQTFVAP
+485 TQIFVAP
-499 ENYAKTKPR
+499 ENYARTKPR
-508 YGSALLKFQSDF
+508 YGSASLKFQSDF

-530 RKVKSQNDG
+530 RKVKAQNDG
-539 KMLKVFLDQGFTE
+539 KILKIFLDQGFTE
-552 KEVRLHGDKV
+552 KEVRSHGDKV
-562 HAKIKSIVKQI
+562 HAKIKSIVKELK
-573 TGNPSATASNTKG
+573 GNASASASNTKG
-586 LDLDIPVLKDYAN
+586 LVLDVPILKDYAN
-599 KVQTKLNKLST
+599 KVQTKINELST
-610 DTDLDLGNSQL
+610 DTDLDLGDSKL
-621 NPQKMQKIK
+621 NPQKMERIK
-630 DMSSDKQDLI
+630 DMSDDKQDLI
-640 TGKVRKKK
+640 SGKVRKKK

-661 IETQEGALNKMTS
+661 FETQESALNKMTN
-674 KDGKISIDKKNMKF
+674 KDGTISIDKKNMKF
-688 FREYTQRKAALEDK
+688 FREYTQRKSALENK

-713 QSLQIAVDR
+713 QALQIAIDR
-722 VAKANNDFLAIIK
+722 IAKANNDLLAIIK

-743 TAIKQRQAA
+743 TAIKQRQRA
-752 LQKLLRANYDVDEWL
+752 LQKLIRANYEVDEWL
-767 SMGIVKATQ
+767 SMGVVKATQ

-782 TLGMKPI
+782 ALGIKPI

-803 SPAQKKKLSGVNE
+803 SAAQKKKLTGVNE
-816 ISPNLNKL
+816 ISPTLNKL

-833 NLQAALQ
+833 NLQTALQ

-850 LIHYSMV
+850 LIHYSMIT
-857 MEESSKNIEAF
+857 EEASKNIESF
-868 TTLQSSGAFLKIFSL
+868 TTLQSSGALLRIFNL
-883 RNAGQLSRIINEVGI
+883 RNAGQLSRIINEIGI
-898 NGVLSGLTSQKVN
+898 NGVLSGLTSQKIN
-911 LYSGIAQTMI
+911 LYSGIAQTII
-921 KTMGNFVG
+921 KTIGNFVG
-929 SMDMNGGKP
+929 SMDINGRP
-938 LIRKEGIEA
+938 IIRKEGIEA

-960 FSVNVWKRSWDM
+960 FSIKVWKRSWDM

-985 TGQRFVISSNHT
+985 TGQRFVISSNHP
-997 FFPLRTAINNTGKFI
+997 FFPLRTAINTTGKVI

-1036 YHATQEALRKGLKN
+1036 YHATQEALRKGLKG

-1062 GVIQYILKGQEGDL
+1062 GVIQYLLKGQEGEL

-1099 DPLLAK
+1099 DPVLAK
-1105 IFQRAKN
+1105 IFQRARN
-1112 FGKEITYTQDI
+1112 FGKEITYTQEI

-1137 GAEELNNLAIRY
+1137 GAEELNNAAIRY

-1184 RTNYNPLNK
+1184 RTNYNPLFFLQK
-1193 VILPELA
+1193 ILLPEIA

-1209 VRTNTRGQIY
+1209 VRTQTRSQIY
-1219 MGNAFGVVIATLA
+1219 MGNAFGVVIAALA

-1266 WRTKEGAARY
+1266 WRTKEGAAKY

-1289 AYLMYNEDGGIMYGD
+1289 AYLLYDEDGEILFDD

-1337 FLTKEQDRLY
+1337 FLAEEQDRLY

-1352 GWGAWIGRHLFERSY
+1352 GWGAWIGRHITERSY
-1367 VKQISETLN
+1367 VRQISETLN

-1416 SSLIEDLNRMPA
+1416 SSLVEDLNRMPA
-1428 DLIATIL
+1428 DLVAAIL

-1446 KEGDEAFIKFFGQNV
+1446 KEGDEAFIRFFGQNIS
-1461 NNKKLIRL
+1461 NKKLIRL

-1482 LQITKNIK
+1482 LQITKNIN
-1490 NLRGFMVEENTDFGE
+1490 NLRGFMVEENIDFGE

-1516 WLAGIINE
+1516 WLAGIIKE

-1538 FQVEHITNDVI
+1538 IQVEHITNDVI

-1591 RGNKVK
+1591 RGSKVK

-1603 RFTSK
+1603 KFKSK

-1615 NTNQYND
+1615 NGNQYND

-1629 TVVDIDGTS
+1629 TVINIDGRNV
-1638 ANLEDALLL
+1638 NLNDALLL
-1647 YINGKIAST
+1647 YINGEIAST
-1656 KNGFSLRVGT
+1656 KSGFSLRAGSS
-1666 PNDFSYE
+1666 NDYSY
-1673 KNAAMIE
+1673 KNNAAMIE
-1680 KYGLSSRQGQEAAE
+1680 KHGLSSPQGQEAAE
-1694 RIFYEMNKINKF
+1694 RIFYELNKINRLF
-1706 FINKGIEEFLEANFT
+1706 VDAGIEEYLKANFT
-1721 KEDLINRINIK
+1721 EEELMNRINIK
-1732 VKQYDSY
+1732 VNQYDSY
-1739 NEELKTILDQFN
+1739 NKELETILDQFN
-1751 FKKF
+1751 FKQF

>member
-10 LENNPEDNQ
+10 LEDDTKNNQQN
-19 KIVNTTNVDT
+19 VNTTNVNT
-29 TNLATDELI
+29 TDLATDELI

-44 SNTVIEHEEKNSLLN
+44 SDTVIEHEKKESITN
-59 QYSDPTFT
+59 QYQDTTFS
-67 NFLKDTSDQSLLNF
+67 NLLKNDTLDQSFINF

-88 DFVNSTFMEGEPFDF
+88 DYVNSTLMEGEPFDF

-117 LVLEEGDDIGISIT
+117 LVLEEGDEIGTSIT

-160 RPNDRKEFFKIFKEY
+160 RPNDRKDFFKIFKEY

-194 SDKFQTDLDRVIQY
+194 SDKFQADLDRVIEY
-208 YEDKG
+208 YENKG
-213 FKINILELEDNELK
+213 FKVNILELEDNELK

-239 GIAFDYIFAPFLVTP
+239 GIAADYVFAPFLVTP

-260 FVGQFLVGYELDK
+260 FTGQFLVGYELDL

-286 SGSVELNNK
+286 TGSIELNHK
-295 RAISSGLIQL
+295 RAIAAGLIQL
-305 IPYGVTQK
+305 IPFGVTDK
-313 GWQGFTKSVAFG
+313 GWKGFSKSVAFG
-325 GTLGVSDT
+325 STLGVSET

-340 DETIR
+340 DKTIQ
-345 SSDYWTSLGLGA
+345 SSDYWTSLGLGG

-368 GLGSVLQK
+368 GLEGVLKK
-376 FDGIKLKN
+376 FDGVNLKN
-384 IEDVELTKK
+384 IEDVDLTKK
-393 DIETLDESI
+393 DIEQLDESTK
-402 NVIKEG
+402 VLKEG
-408 VEATNNKLEVESG
+408 VEATNNKLEEESG
-421 NKQNFDEQLKEELSG
+421 NKQVFDEQLKEELSG
-436 SKVKDTEEVNVKD
+436 SKVKDTEEVKVKDTIDRNIKEGRKLKEEVKVKD
-449 TEEVNVK
+449 TEVIE
-456 DTEEVNVKDTEEVN
+456 
-470 VKNVVEETTVKDTEI
+470 
-485 VNPDLVDTQTFVAP
+485 TQTFVAP
-499 ENYAKTKPR
+499 ENYARTKPR
-508 YGSALLKFQSDF
+508 YGSASLKFQSDF

-530 RKVKSQNDG
+530 RKVKAQNDG
-539 KMLKVFLDQGFTE
+539 KILKIFLDQGFTE

-562 HAKIKSIVKQI
+562 HAKIKSIVKEI
-573 TGNPSATASNTKG
+573 KGNASATASNTKG
-586 LDLDIPVLKDYAN
+586 LNLDIPILKDYAG

-610 DTDLDLGNSQL
+610 DTDLDLGNTQL
-621 NPQKMQKIK
+621 NPQKMQRIK
-630 DMSSDKQDLI
+630 DMSDDKKDLI

-661 IETQEGALNKMTS
+661 FETQESALNKMTS

-767 SMGIVKATQ
+767 SMGVVKATQ

-782 TLGMKPI
+782 ALGIKPI

-803 SPAQKKKLSGVNE
+803 SPAQKKKLTGVNE
-816 ISPNLNKL
+816 ISPNLNRL

-840 RGEQTGDFSD
+840 RGEETGDFSD

-857 MEESSKNIEAF
+857 MEEASKDIEAF

-883 RNAGQLSRIINEVGI
+883 RNAGQLSRIVNEIGI

-929 SMDMNGGKP
+929 SMDMNSSKP
-938 LIRKEGIEA
+938 IIRKEGIEA

-960 FSVNVWKRSWDM
+960 FSMRVWKRSWDM

-985 TGQRFVISSNHT
+985 TGQRFVISSNHP
-997 FFPLRTAINNTGKFI
+997 FFPLRTAINSTGKFI

-1036 YHATQEALRKGLKN
+1036 YHATQEALRKGLKG

-1062 GVIQYILKGQEGDL
+1062 GVIQYLLKGQEGEL

-1099 DPLLAK
+1099 DPVLAK

-1112 FGKEITYTQDI
+1112 FGKEITYTQEI

-1177 TPLRFGG
+1177 TPLKFGG

-1193 VILPELA
+1193 LLLPELA

-1209 VRTNTRGQIY
+1209 VRTQTRSQIY

-1240 HEFMAASEYS
+1240 IEFMAASEYS

-1266 WRTKEGAARY
+1266 WRTEEGAAKY

-1289 AYLMYNEDGGIMYGD
+1289 AYLLYDEDGEILFGD

-1352 GWGAWIGRHLFERSY
+1352 GWGAWIGRHITERSY
-1367 VKQISETLN
+1367 VKQIGETLD

-1388 DPDSD
+1388 DPDSE
-1393 LNYETKRNIA
+1393 LKYQTKRNIA
-1403 YTSRLVESSIVPY
+1403 YTGRLVESSITPY

-1428 DLIATIL
+1428 DLVATIL

-1446 KEGDEAFIKFFGQNV
+1446 KEGDEAFIRFFGQNIS
-1461 NNKKLIRL
+1461 NKKLIRL

-1524 VKANAPRN
+1524 IKANAPRN

-1538 FQVEHITNDVI
+1538 IQVEHITNNVI
-1549 TYPNKE
+1549 TYPNRE

-1591 RGNKVK
+1591 RGSKVK

-1603 RFTSK
+1603 KFKSK

-1629 TVVDIDGTS
+1629 TVINIDGKNV
-1638 ANLEDALLL
+1638 NLNDALLL
-1647 YINGKIAST
+1647 YIDGEIASER
-1656 KNGFSLRVGT
+1656 NGFSLRAGSN
-1666 PNDFSYE
+1666 NDYSY
-1673 KNAAMIE
+1673 KNNAAKIE
-1680 KYGLSSRQGQEAAE
+1680 KYGLSSPQGQEAAE
-1694 RIFYEMNKINKF
+1694 RIFYELNKINRLF
-1706 FINKGIEEFLEANFT
+1706 VDRGIEEYLKATFT
-1721 KEDLINRINIK
+1721 EEELMNRINIK
-1732 VKQYDSY
+1732 VNQYDSY
-1739 NEELKTILDQFN
+1739 NRELETILDQFN
-1751 FKKF
+1751 FKQF